1 MLPEDQRRDTLNPI
15 ALKMNTTSNAV
26 RTKNVNKQQINAEQT
41 PTKTEHRP
49 AVEWKMKNG
58 KIISSGEQAA

>member
-1 MLPEDQRRDTLNPI
+1 MLPEDQRRDTLNPR

-49 AVEWKMKNG
+49 AVE
-58 KIISSGEQAA
+58 